1 MNKKYLAPAVVQYAF
16 PNKLAKELVQMFE
29 ENYNINWNRSLV
41 SSHGQENEVR
51 TSQQFQ
57 FESEMPI
64 ASSRVKPIFI
74 EAVNEYIKEFKINI
88 TQDEGLTLL
97 KYGENNKYD
106 YHIDADWAIYRVA
119 SALIYLNPQEYEG
132 GETHFNLIDLTV
144 KPDGPAIV
152 LFPSNYAYSH
162 AAMPVTKG
170 TKYVFVTWMNDLPGG
185 FSPGILS
192 NIAASVGMMAMPHA
206 HEH

>member
-1 MNKKYLAPAVVQYAF
+1 MNKKVLAPAVVQYDF
-16 PNKLAKELVQMFE
+16 PEKLAKELVQMFE
-29 ENYNINWNRSLV
+29 DDYNINWSRSLV
-41 SSHGQENEVR
+41 SHHGQENEVR

-57 FESEMPI
+57 FEMEMPI
-64 ASSRVKPIFI
+64 ASSRVKPIFV
-74 EAVNEYIKEFKINI
+74 EAVNQYIEEFNIKI

-97 KYGENNKYD
+97 RYSESNKYD

-132 GETHFNLIDLTV
+132 GETHFNLIDLKI
-144 KPDGPAIV
+144 KPEKPSIV

-170 TKYVFVTWMNDLPGG
+170 TKYIFVTWMNDLPGG
-185 FSPGILS
+185 FSPNILS
-192 NIAASVGMMAMPHA
+192 NLAASVGVMNMGHN